1 MRELKDYFCNFEQT
15 QDLIKLGLSEK
26 YGISAEQ
33 YETAE
38 FGYSGFLRSQALDY
52 FRELGYDFNP
62 YKSTNQLMVNG
73 GFNYIITTILDRY
86 QSKLFFETYHEAE
99 SALIDKL
106 IELEN
111 EARNE

>member
-1 MRELKDYFCNFEQT
+1 MRELKDYFCNVEQT

-52 FRELGYDFNP
+52 FRSGYSWGELRCDDFYFVV
-62 YKSTNQLMVNG
+62 YKNETAK
-73 GFNYIITTILDRY
+73 Y
-86 QSKLFFETYHEAE
+86 FFTEKQKTYHEAE

-106 IELEN
+106 IELEK
-111 EARNE
+111 EARNEK

>member
-15 QDLIKLGLSEK
+15 QDLLKLGLSEK

-38 FGYSGFLRSQALDY
+38 FGYSGFLRSQTLDY
-52 FRELGYDFNP
+52 FRELGWYGIIEGTQKHGFEWLIDRDFDKYIKPPNN
-62 YKSTNQLMVNG
+62 YSSYNQ
-73 GFNYIITTILDRY
+73 
-86 QSKLFFETYHEAE
+86 AE

-106 IELEN
+106 IELEK
-111 EARNE
+111 EARNENK

>member
-1 MRELKDYFCNFEQT
+1 MRELKDYFCNYEQT
-15 QDLIKLGLSEK
+15 QDLLKLGLSEK

-52 FRELGYDFNP
+52 FRELGYMPQIRGIEAKWYVIDKVDSR
-62 YKSTNQLMVNG
+62 YRAITADK
-73 GFNYIITTILDRY
+73 NY
-86 QSKLFFETYHEAE
+86 QTYHEAE

-106 IELEN
+106 IELYGES
-111 EARNE
+111 RNI

>member
-1 MRELKDYFCNFEQT
+1 MRELKDYFCNYDQA

-38 FGYSGFLRSQALDY
+38 FGYSGFLRSQALDFFRRRYLWSEYSCNKVY
-52 FRELGYDFNP
+52 FVVYI
-62 YKSTNQLMVNG
+62 NG
-73 GFNYIITTILDRY
+73 TTKY
-86 QSKLFFETYHEAE
+86 FYTEKHKTYHEAE

-106 IELEN
+106 IELEK
-111 EARNE
+111 EARNG